1 MLMLD
6 ENVYICDKFKVMRK
20 VHLISVTEPLVLDL
34 ALAIHEKGYD
44 VSVSGN
50 GITEDVIAKLHA
62 AGCTCHGNG
71 WFPER
76 LTKDNNFVVL
86 GATVKQDN
94 PELIRAKELGLLIL
108 SIPEFIFQRTKE
120 KTRVVVAGS
129 RGKKTIISM
138 IIRALQ
144 RQKLAFDYA
153 LTSEIPL
160 LPNRVHMSY
169 EARIALIEGDE
180 HVTSA
185 LEKRF
190 QLEFFRPHIAIL
202 TNLSWTPDT
211 DHALDRVLLEHV
223 SISAVKLPAHLL
235 HVHINIDLSGLIFR
249 EILRLKGTF
258 LLVLFLLCC
267 ILCRHLLNL
276 SAQCL
281 DLSVL
286 FVQQALLFLNL
297 FGVDYHLFGRDQRF
311 IKSAFNIIFPI
322 AIVNPLDKFEQTA
335 QRYQCITLLH
345 AAFGM
350 YCKVPKLDDK
360 RDFSP
365 GVIVYRKAER
375 RFVNQRLQVV
385 LIGHLH
391 FFRKA
396 SISFSYFSGMG
407 LAIELLFSMTPGVV
421 SLT

>member
-1 MLMLD
+1 
-6 ENVYICDKFKVMRK
+6 MRK

-44 VSVSGN
+44 VSVSGD
-50 GITEDVIAKLHA
+50 GIAEEVIAKLHA
-62 AGCTCHGNG
+62 AGCTCHGDG

-94 PELIRAKELGLLIL
+94 PELIKAKELGLLIL

-138 IIRALQ
+138 IIYALQ

-190 QLEFFRPHIAIL
+190 QLEFYRPHIAIL
-202 TNLSWTPDT
+202 TNLSWTPET
-211 DHALDRVLLEHV
+211 DHDSPDAYY
-223 SISAVKLPAHLL
+223 
-235 HVHINIDLSGLIFR
+235 
-249 EILRLKGTF
+249 GTF
-258 LLVLFLLCC
+258 RNFITLIERSGKLIYFEGDPAVRQLAEEVREDITAISYGQHPVIEKDGVTFLQT
-267 ILCRHLLNL
+267 RYG
-276 SAQCL
+276 
-281 DLSVL
+281 D
-286 FVQQALLFLNL
+286 
-297 FGVDYHLFGRDQRF
+297 
-311 IKSAFNIIFPI
+311 FPI
-322 AIVNPLDKFEQTA
+322 RIPDNYFLTNLNAARLACRQLGVKDADFYRAISE
-335 QRYQCITLLH
+335 Y
-345 AAFGM
+345 
-350 YCKVPKLDDK
+350 
-360 RDFSP
+360 S
-365 GVIVYRKAER
+365 
-375 RFVNQRLQVV
+375 
-385 LIGHLH
+385 
-391 FFRKA
+391 
-396 SISFSYFSGMG
+396 
-407 LAIELLFSMTPGVV
+407 V
-421 SLT
+421 SL

>member
-1 MLMLD
+1 
-6 ENVYICDKFKVMRK
+6 MRK

-44 VSVSGN
+44 VSVSGD
-50 GITEDVIAKLHA
+50 GIAEEVIAKLHA
-62 AGCTCHGNG
+62 AGCTCHGDG

-94 PELIRAKELGLLIL
+94 PELIKAKELGLLIL

-138 IIRALQ
+138 IIYALQ

-190 QLEFFRPHIAIL
+190 QLEFYRPHIAIL
-202 TNLSWTPDT
+202 TNLSWTPET
-211 DHALDRVLLEHV
+211 DHDSPDAYY
-223 SISAVKLPAHLL
+223 
-235 HVHINIDLSGLIFR
+235 
-249 EILRLKGTF
+249 GTF
-258 LLVLFLLCC
+258 RNFITLIERSGKLIYFEGDPAVRQLAEEVREDITAISYGEHAVIEKDGATFLQT
-267 ILCRHLLNL
+267 RYG
-276 SAQCL
+276 
-281 DLSVL
+281 D
-286 FVQQALLFLNL
+286 
-297 FGVDYHLFGRDQRF
+297 
-311 IKSAFNIIFPI
+311 FPI
-322 AIVNPLDKFEQTA
+322 RIAD
-335 QRYQCITLLH
+335 
-345 AAFGM
+345 
-350 YCKVPKLDDK
+350 
-360 RDFSP
+360 
-365 GVIVYRKAER
+365 
-375 RFVNQRLQVV
+375 
-385 LIGHLH
+385 
-391 FFRKA
+391 
-396 SISFSYFSGMG
+396 SYFLTNLNAAR
-407 LAIELLFSMTPGVV
+407 LACRQLGVKDADFYRALSEYSV
-421 SLT
+421 SL

>member
-1 MLMLD
+1 
-6 ENVYICDKFKVMRK
+6 MRK

-44 VSVSGN
+44 VSVSGD
-50 GITEDVIAKLHA
+50 GIAEEVIAKLHA
-62 AGCTCHGNG
+62 AGCTCHGDG

-94 PELIRAKELGLLIL
+94 PELIKAKELGLLIL

-138 IIRALQ
+138 IIYALQ

-190 QLEFFRPHIAIL
+190 QLEFYRPHIAIL
-202 TNLSWTPDT
+202 TNLSWTPET
-211 DHALDRVLLEHV
+211 DHDSPDAYY
-223 SISAVKLPAHLL
+223 
-235 HVHINIDLSGLIFR
+235 
-249 EILRLKGTF
+249 GTF
-258 LLVLFLLCC
+258 RNFITLIERSGKLIYFEGDPAVRQLAEEVREDITAISYGQHPVIEKDEATFLQT
-267 ILCRHLLNL
+267 RYG
-276 SAQCL
+276 
-281 DLSVL
+281 D
-286 FVQQALLFLNL
+286 
-297 FGVDYHLFGRDQRF
+297 
-311 IKSAFNIIFPI
+311 FPI
-322 AIVNPLDKFEQTA
+322 RIPYNYFLTNLNAARLACRQLGVKDADFYRAISE
-335 QRYQCITLLH
+335 Y
-345 AAFGM
+345 
-350 YCKVPKLDDK
+350 
-360 RDFSP
+360 S
-365 GVIVYRKAER
+365 
-375 RFVNQRLQVV
+375 
-385 LIGHLH
+385 
-391 FFRKA
+391 
-396 SISFSYFSGMG
+396 
-407 LAIELLFSMTPGVV
+407 V
-421 SLT
+421 SL

>member
-1 MLMLD
+1 
-6 ENVYICDKFKVMRK
+6 MRK

-160 LPNRVHMSY
+160 LPNRVHMS
-169 EARIALIEGDE
+169 
-180 HVTSA
+180 
-185 LEKRF
+185 
-190 QLEFFRPHIAIL
+190 
-202 TNLSWTPDT
+202 
-211 DHALDRVLLEHV
+211 
-223 SISAVKLPAHLL
+223 
-235 HVHINIDLSGLIFR
+235 
-249 EILRLKGTF
+249 
-258 LLVLFLLCC
+258 
-267 ILCRHLLNL
+267 
-276 SAQCL
+276 
-281 DLSVL
+281 
-286 FVQQALLFLNL
+286 
-297 FGVDYHLFGRDQRF
+297 
-311 IKSAFNIIFPI
+311 
-322 AIVNPLDKFEQTA
+322 
-335 QRYQCITLLH
+335 
-345 AAFGM
+345 
-350 YCKVPKLDDK
+350 
-360 RDFSP
+360 
-365 GVIVYRKAER
+365 
-375 RFVNQRLQVV
+375 
-385 LIGHLH
+385 
-391 FFRKA
+391 
-396 SISFSYFSGMG
+396 
-407 LAIELLFSMTPGVV
+407 
-421 SLT
+421 